1 MVRRCEWRS
10 SARRFRA
17 QADIGHRLDPRRGDI
32 RRKSPSSPRPLNA
45 GERDEPEGP
54 DQASLDQPHVL
65 PTREPVADDPP
76 WEVLT
81 PAELRAKTPPDPL
94 FESDQNRRLRDIID
108 VEVRHRTFSSNSA
121 LSRAPAEG
129 SPPSSAKAAAGT
141 KTPI

>member
-1 MVRRCEWRS
+1 MRVS
-10 SARRFRA
+10 V
-17 QADIGHRLDPRRGDI
+17 
-32 RRKSPSSPRPLNA
+32 KSPK
-45 GERDEPEGP
+45 GP
-54 DQASLDQPHVL
+54 ASLDQPHVL

-76 WEVLT
+76 WEVRT

-121 LSRAPAEG
+121 LSRAPAKG

-141 KTPI
+141 KTPIFARQGFSECRLMAQSGP